1 MQSAQAEPYIRVY
14 VDTRLDG
21 GHGIRVGEE
30 ETKESAVEVKYHTPE
45 EEIA

>member
-1 MQSAQAEPYIRVY
+1 MQSAQSESFERIH

-21 GHGIRVGEE
+21 GLGIRVGEE
-30 ETKESAVEVKYHTPE
+30 ETKSQPERYHTPE